1 MAMRFFNTMTQ
12 RADDFTAPDGHVRL
26 YVCGVTPYD
35 TAHLGHAFVYA
46 TFDTLVRFLRA
57 QGLSVTYTQ
66 NVTDIDDPL
75 FEKAAALGNI
85 TWQDLAKQE
94 TDRFL
99 REMAAINVAM
109 PDHYIRA
116 SDELPAMF
124 AIIEQLLAR
133 GYAYEKDGWLYFD
146 SQRDPTYGQLAKA
159 AGFDTYDKLLAEANE
174 HGNVPDDPRKRD
186 PLDFLLWRGQEKPDD
201 PAWPSPWGPGR
212 PGWHIEC
219 TAMAMRYLG
228 PQIDIHGGGTDL
240 IFPHHSSEIAQSENA
255 SDVRPYVRVW
265 MHVGMVALDGAK
277 MSKSKGNLTIVGK
290 LLEQYSPDAVRVLL
304 ASHHYRQP
312 WEYFDADMERA
323 QEVANHLADAATAH
337 ASTVDTPAFALWSLR
352 DRFAPAAEFIAALED
367 DLDTPRAL
375 AAMTQVA
382 NDLLNGAC
390 EGGDCATAH
399 VALRSM
405 AHLLGLRLRR
415 A

>member
-1 MAMRFFNTMTQ
+1 MAMRLFNTMTQ
-12 RADDFTAPDGHVRL
+12 RVEEFTALDGHVRL

-46 TFDTLVRFLRA
+46 TFDTLVRVLRA
-57 QGLSVTYTQ
+57 QGVSVTYTQ

-75 FEKAAALGNI
+75 FEKAAELGNI
-85 TWQDLAKQE
+85 TWQDLAQQE
-94 TDRFL
+94 TNRFL

-109 PDHYIRA
+109 PDHFIRA

-124 AIIEQLLAR
+124 AIIEQLLAK

-146 SQRDPTYGQLAKA
+146 SQRDPSYGALAKA
-159 AGFDTYDKLLAEANE
+159 AGFDTYAKLLAEANE
-174 HGNVPDDPRKRD
+174 HGNVPDDPRKRN

-219 TAMAMRYLG
+219 TAMATRYLG
-228 PQIDIHGGGTDL
+228 PQLDIHGGGTDL

-255 SDVRPYVRVW
+255 SGVRPYVRVW
-265 MHVGMVALDGAK
+265 MHVGLVALDGAK

-304 ASHHYRQP
+304 SSHHYRQP
-312 WEYFDADMERA
+312 WEYFDADMVQA
-323 QEVANHLADAATAH
+323 QALTDHLTAAATAH
-337 ASTVDTPAFALWSLR
+337 ASTADTPAFALWSLR
-352 DRFAPAAEFIAALED
+352 DRFAPAAAFIGALED
-367 DLDTPRAL
+367 DLATPRAL
-375 AAMTQVA
+375 AAMNQVA
-382 NDLLNGAC
+382 DDLLSGAYT
-390 EGGDCATAH
+390 GGDSATAH
-399 VALRSM
+399 VALRAM
-405 AHLLGLRLRR
+405 AHVLGLRLHR